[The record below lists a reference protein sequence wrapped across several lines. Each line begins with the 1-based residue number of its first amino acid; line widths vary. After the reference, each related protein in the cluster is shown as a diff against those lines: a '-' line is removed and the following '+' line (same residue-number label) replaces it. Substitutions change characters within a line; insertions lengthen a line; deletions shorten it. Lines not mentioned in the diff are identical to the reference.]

1 MEDMKYVNKD
11 LETMSLDKVKELQL
25 EKLRKMVKF
34 AYENNEVYK
43 EAFDKK
49 GVKTE
54 TLDSLD
60 DLAKF
65 PILTKEHLV
74 KHFPYGFLSMPKN
87 QIKKIYMSGG
97 TTGKPIA
104 IFYSAADNNEIIDVA
119 SRIYPAAGVLP
130 PDENNKGDVLYHLL
144 PMGSHIVNCF
154 MDAASTL
161 GIPVIPAHF
170 SYNEPEKHLEV
181 IKDFGVTALNIAPV
195 GKKGS
200 NLQGLLEVDE
210 ERIIDNNIKTILY
223 AGAPMPIDMMKDLMK
238 KGKTVL
244 GVYGGTEIGGIGI
257 QSKYCSGIPP
267 GTFHVWGDRTLV
279 EIVDDDGKP
288 LKPGQRG
295 YMIVTAL
302 GGDEFA
308 GRATPIIRYRTGDEV
323 TLMEGPECGCG
334 RTPLYVSKPKRIEDF
349 SRMDKSCAGEF

>member
-11 LETMSLDKVKELQL
+11 LETMGLDKVKELQL

-34 AYENNEVYK
+34 AYENNEVYR

-49 GVKTE
+49 GVKPE

-74 KHFPYGFLSMPKN
+74 KHFPYGFLSVPKN
-87 QIKKIYMSGG
+87 EIQKIFMSGG
-97 TTGKPIA
+97 TTGKPIT
-104 IFYSAADNNEIIDVA
+104 IFYSAADYDEVSDTA
-119 SRIYPAAGVLP
+119 SRMYPAAGLMP
-130 PDENNKGDVLYHLL
+130 HGKNKEGDIIYHAL
-144 PMGSHIVNCF
+144 PMGSHIIQCF
-154 MDAASTL
+154 VDGASKL
-161 GIPVIPAHF
+161 GIPIIPPHF
-170 SYNEPEKHLEV
+170 KYDEPEKHLEA
-181 IKDFGVTALNIAPV
+181 IKDFGVTALTIAPI
-195 GKKGS
+195 GQKGT
-200 NLQGLLEVDE
+200 NLQGLLEADE
-210 ERIIDNNIKTILY
+210 EGIIDNKIKTIIYL
-223 AGAPMPIDMMKDLMK
+223 GAPMPPEMAKDLIK
-238 KGKTVL
+238 KGKTII
-244 GVYGGTEIGGIGI
+244 GGYGSTEIGGIGY
-257 QSKYCSGIPP
+257 QSKDCSGIPP
-267 GTFHVWGDRTLV
+267 GTFHVFSDRTLV
-279 EIVDDDGKP
+279 EIVDDDGNS

-295 YMIVTAL
+295 YILATSL